1 MSFFDAAGPSG
12 KLSKA
17 ILRVVDGTPSVKE
30 LRFTFNPTEYTIAKS
45 AQWNRPTTAGAKSAT
60 KPDFQGV
67 NPQTLQMEI
76 FFDEYE
82 AGGNVTAKVATLFEW
97 LKPTE
102 LSFNQEQPQPPILAF
117 EWGVNDALK
126 NFRGFLKSVSA
137 KYTMFRGD
145 GLPTRASANVSL
157 EEVPLDAGKQNPTSG
172 AIAGRSA
179 RVMHDGDTLA
189 SIAYAEYGNA
199 GLWRGLAAFNDIDD
213 PLRLKPG
220 AQILVPTMSEALRL
234 A

>member
-1 MSFFDAAGPSG
+1 MATPSG
-12 KLSKA
+12 KLAKA
-17 ILRVVDGTPSVKE
+17 MLRVVDGAPSKKE
-30 LRFTFNPTEYTIAKS
+30 LRFTFNPTEYTVAKS
-45 AQWNRPTTAGAKSAT
+45 AQWNRPTTKGAKSAT

-82 AGGNVTAKVATLFEW
+82 SGGNVTEKVATLLEW
-97 LKPTE
+97 LVPTAS
-102 LSFNQEQPQPPILAF
+102 SFSKDQPQPPVLVF

-137 KYTMFRGD
+137 KYTMFRTD
-145 GLPTRASANVSL
+145 GQPTRASANVSL
-157 EEVPLDAGKQNPTSG
+157 EEVPHDAAKTNPTSG
-172 AIAGRSA
+172 AIAGRSTHVL
-179 RVMHDGDTLA
+179 REGDSLA

-199 GLWRGLAAFNDIDD
+199 TLWRGLAAFNDIDD

-220 AQILVPTMSEALRL
+220 SRILVPTISEALRL

>member
-1 MSFFDAAGPSG
+1 MAASG

-17 ILRVVDGTPSVKE
+17 LLRVVDGSPSVKE
-30 LRFTFNPTEYTIAKS
+30 LRFTFNPTEYTIAKT

-60 KPDFQGV
+60 KPNFQGA

-82 AGGNVTAKVATLFEW
+82 SGGNVTAKVATLFEW
-97 LKPTE
+97 LKPTK
-102 LSFNQEQPQPPILAF
+102 LSFNQKTPEPPLLAF

-145 GLPTRASANVSL
+145 GLPTRASANVTL
-157 EEVPLDAGKQNPTSG
+157 EEVPLDDAKQNPTSG

-179 RVMHDGDTLA
+179 RVMHEGDSLA
-189 SIAYAEYGNA
+189 SVAYAEYGDA
-199 GLWRGLAAFNDIDD
+199 TLWRSLAAFNDIDD

-220 AQILVPTMSEALRL
+220 ARILVPTISEALRL

>member
-1 MSFFDAAGPSG
+1 MAANG

-17 ILRVVDGTPSVKE
+17 ILRVVEGTPSVKE
-30 LRFTFNPTEYTIAKS
+30 LRFTFNPTEYTITKS
-45 AQWNRPTTAGAKSAT
+45 AQWNRPTTGGAKSAT
-60 KPDFQGV
+60 TPAFQGA

-82 AGGNVTAKVATLFEW
+82 AGGNVTAKVATLLEW
-97 LKPTE
+97 LKPT
-102 LSFNQEQPQPPILAF
+102 LSSVNQTQPQPPILAF

-126 NFRGFLKSVSA
+126 NFRGFLKSVTA

-172 AIAGRSA
+172 AIAGRSTH
-179 RVMHDGDTLA
+179 VLHEGDTLA

-199 GLWRGLAAFNDIDD
+199 ALWRGLAAFNDIDD

-220 AQILVPTMSEALRL
+220 ARILVPTMAEALRL